1 MSDRPLVLASG
12 SPRRAE
18 LLRQAGIRFEVS
30 VPDVDETLHP
40 GEAPEAYVRRLAAA
54 KARHVAASHPGRPVL
69 GADTTVVV
77 DGQVLGK
84 PYDAADAARMLG
96 QLSGRS
102 HLVLTGVCLIGP
114 AGETR
119 IDAAVTTVEF
129 RALQAAEIGE
139 YVDSGEPMDK
149 AGGYAI
155 QGIAGA
161 FVVKLVGSYSAV
173 VGLPLNET
181 VGLLAGEGY
190 PVHFNWLNQS
200 TLTAV

>member
-1 MSDRPLVLASG
+1 MTDRPLILASG

-30 VPDVDETLHP
+30 APDLDETLYA

-54 KARHVAASHPGRPVL
+54 KARHVAATHPGRLVL

-84 PYDAADAARMLG
+84 PRDAADAARMLG
-96 QLSGRS
+96 HLSGRS
-102 HLVLTGVCLIGP
+102 HVVLTGVCLIGP

-119 IDAAVTTVEF
+119 IESAVTTVEF
-129 RALQAAEIGE
+129 RPLEDAEIAG

-149 AGGYAI
+149 AGAYAI
-155 QGIAGA
+155 QGGAAG
-161 FVVKLVGSYSAV
+161 FVTRLDGEYSNV
-173 VGLPLNET
+173 VGLP
-181 VGLLAGEGY
+181 V
-190 PVHFNWLNQS
+190 
-200 TLTAV
+200 TLILGMCRGSGIQVS

>member
-84 PYDAADAARMLG
+84 PCDAADAVRMLG

-155 QGIAGA
+155 QGGAAG
-161 FVVKLVGSYSAV
+161 FVTRLDGEYSNV
-173 VGLPLNET
+173 VGLPVALIQGMCRASGIQ
-181 VGLLAGEGY
+181 V
-190 PVHFNWLNQS
+190 S
-200 TLTAV
+200 

>member
-1 MSDRPLVLASG
+1 MTDRPLILASG

-18 LLRQAGIRFEVS
+18 LLRQAGVRFEVS
-30 VPDVDETLHP
+30 APDVDETLCA

-54 KARHVAASHPGRPVL
+54 KARHVAASHPGRLVL

-77 DGQVLGK
+77 DGEVLGK
-84 PYDAADAARMLG
+84 PRDAADAARMLG

-119 IDAAVTTVEF
+119 IESAVTTVEF
-129 RALQAAEIGE
+129 RPLEDAEIAG

-149 AGGYAI
+149 AGAYAI
-155 QGIAGA
+155 QGGAAG
-161 FVVKLVGSYSAV
+161 FVTRLDGEYSNV
-173 VGLPLNET
+173 VGLP
-181 VGLLAGEGY
+181 V
-190 PVHFNWLNQS
+190 
-200 TLTAV
+200 TLILGMCRGSGIQVS

>member
-77 DGQVLGK
+77 DGQVMGK

-155 QGIAGA
+155 QGGAAG
-161 FVVKLVGSYSAV
+161 FVTRLDGEYSNV
-173 VGLPLNET
+173 VGLPVALIQGMCRASGIQ
-181 VGLLAGEGY
+181 V
-190 PVHFNWLNQS
+190 S
-200 TLTAV
+200 

>member
-1 MSDRPLVLASG
+1 MTGRPLILASG

-30 VPDVDETLHP
+30 APDVDEALHP

-54 KARHVAASHPGRPVL
+54 KARHVAASHPGRLVL

-77 DGQVLGK
+77 DGEVLGK
-84 PYDAADAARMLG
+84 PLDAADAARMLG

-119 IDAAVTTVEF
+119 IESAVTTVEF
-129 RALQAAEIGE
+129 RPLEDAEIAG

-149 AGGYAI
+149 AGAYAI
-155 QGIAGA
+155 QGGAAG
-161 FVVKLVGSYSAV
+161 FVTRLDGEYSNV
-173 VGLPLNET
+173 VGLP
-181 VGLLAGEGY
+181 V
-190 PVHFNWLNQS
+190 
-200 TLTAV
+200 TLILGMCRGSGIQVS

>member
-1 MSDRPLVLASG
+1 MTGRPLILASG

-30 VPDVDETLHP
+30 APDVDETLYP

-54 KARHVAASHPGRPVL
+54 KARHVAASHPGRLVL

-77 DGQVLGK
+77 DGEVLGK
-84 PYDAADAARMLG
+84 PRDAADATRMLG

-119 IDAAVTTVEF
+119 IEAAVTTVEF
-129 RALQAAEIGE
+129 RPLENAEIAG

-149 AGGYAI
+149 AGAYAI
-155 QGIAGA
+155 QGGAAG
-161 FVVKLVGSYSAV
+161 FVTRLDGEYSNV
-173 VGLPLNET
+173 VGLPVALILGMCRAWGIQ
-181 VGLLAGEGY
+181 V
-190 PVHFNWLNQS
+190 S
-200 TLTAV
+200 

>member
-54 KARHVAASHPGRPVL
+54 KARHIAASHPGRPVL

-77 DGQVLGK
+77 DGEVLGK
-84 PYDAADAARMLG
+84 PRDAADAARMLG
-96 QLSGRS
+96 HLSGRS

-119 IDAAVTTVEF
+119 IEAAVTTVEF

-155 QGIAGA
+155 QGGAAG
-161 FVVKLVGSYSAV
+161 FVTRLDGEYSNV
-173 VGLPLNET
+173 VGLP
-181 VGLLAGEGY
+181 V
-190 PVHFNWLNQS
+190 
-200 TLTAV
+200 TLILGMCRGSGIQVS

>member
-1 MSDRPLVLASG
+1 MTDRPLILASG

-30 VPDVDETLHP
+30 APDLDETLYA

-54 KARHVAASHPGRPVL
+54 KARYVAATHPGRLVL

-77 DGQVLGK
+77 DGEVLGK
-84 PYDAADAARMLG
+84 PRDAADAARMLG

-102 HLVLTGVCLIGP
+102 HVVLTGVCLIGP

-119 IDAAVTTVEF
+119 IESAVTTVEF
-129 RALQAAEIGE
+129 RPLEDAEIAG

-149 AGGYAI
+149 AGAYAI
-155 QGIAGA
+155 QGGAAG
-161 FVVKLVGSYSAV
+161 FVTRLDGDYSNV
-173 VGLPLNET
+173 VGLP
-181 VGLLAGEGY
+181 V
-190 PVHFNWLNQS
+190 
-200 TLTAV
+200 TLILGMCRGSGIQVS

>member
-155 QGIAGA
+155 QGGAAG
-161 FVVKLVGSYSAV
+161 FVTRLDGEYSNV
-173 VGLPLNET
+173 VGLPVALIQGMCRASGIQ
-181 VGLLAGEGY
+181 V
-190 PVHFNWLNQS
+190 S
-200 TLTAV
+200 

>member
-1 MSDRPLVLASG
+1 MSDRPLVSAI
-12 SPRRAE
+12 PRPGRAE

-155 QGIAGA
+155 QGGAAG
-161 FVVKLVGSYSAV
+161 FVTRLDGEYSNV
-173 VGLPLNET
+173 VGLPVALIQGMCRASGIQ
-181 VGLLAGEGY
+181 V
-190 PVHFNWLNQS
+190 S
-200 TLTAV
+200 